1 MHVDM
6 DAFYASV
13 EQKQRPWLEGKPV
26 VVGGDPK
33 SRRGV
38 VTAASYPAR
47 EYGIRAGMP
56 LLTAKRL
63 CPHAIFLVGGYGGKY
78 EYVSSRVMRILQQF
92 SPTVQPYSIDEA
104 FLDITGCQRLLGS
117 PLQLAKK
124 LKDRIREQLGL
135 PCSVG
140 IAPNKLLAKLA
151 SSLKKPDG
159 LTLIPKNSIKE
170 ILNPLHVTKLC
181 GIGERTAR
189 LLSQLGIHTLGELA
203 SYPEEVLKR
212 KLGKGG
218 EWLHR
223 AANGID
229 GTPVIS
235 RNMEEKSLGH
245 ERTLP
250 ENIID
255 PERIRSVLLS
265 LSTLVARRLRAREL
279 VARTITLKVR
289 YSDFLT
295 FTRSQTIAS
304 PTDSE
309 HIISDVA
316 DKLAFNIDGGPR
328 RVRLLGV
335 SVSHLIE
342 DERVGQTCLPLV
354 EYRDK
359 RKEAYSVMDRIRDR
373 FGETAIG
380 WAGAAAFR

>member
-1 MHVDM
+1 
-6 DAFYASV
+6 
-13 EQKQRPWLEGKPV
+13 
-26 VVGGDPK
+26 
-33 SRRGV
+33 
-38 VTAASYPAR
+38 
-47 EYGIRAGMP
+47 MP

-78 EYVSSRVMRILQQF
+78 EYVSSQVIRILQQF
-92 SPTVQPYSIDEA
+92 SPTVEPYSIDEA
-104 FLDITGCQRLLGS
+104 FLDITGCTRLFGP

-124 LKDRIREQLGL
+124 LKERIKRELGL
-135 PCSVG
+135 VCSVG

-151 SSLKKPDG
+151 SSLKKADG

-170 ILNPLHVTKLC
+170 ILNPLHVSKLC

-218 EWLHR
+218 EWLHQ
-223 AANGID
+223 AASGID
-229 GTPVIS
+229 STPVIS
-235 RNMEEKSLGH
+235 RNVEEKSLGH
-245 ERTLP
+245 QRTLP
-250 ENIID
+250 EDIID

-265 LSTLVARRLRAREL
+265 LSTLVARRLRARQL
-279 VARTITLKVR
+279 MAQTITLKVR

-295 FTRSQTIAS
+295 FTRSQTVAS

-309 HIISDVA
+309 HIISNVA
-316 DKLAFNIDGGPR
+316 DKLALNIDRGPR
-328 RVRLLGV
+328 RVRLLGA

-342 DERVGQTCLPLV
+342 DERSGQICLPLV
-354 EYRDK
+354 EYRDN
-359 RKEAYSVMDRIRDR
+359 RKEAYSIMDRIRDR
-373 FGETAIG
+373 FGERAIG